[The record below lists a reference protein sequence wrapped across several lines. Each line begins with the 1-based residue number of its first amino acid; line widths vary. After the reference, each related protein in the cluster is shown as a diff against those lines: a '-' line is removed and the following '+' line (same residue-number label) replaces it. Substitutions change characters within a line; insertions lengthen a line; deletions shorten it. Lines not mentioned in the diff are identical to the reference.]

1 MKKIEAG
8 FTKILQGLLVALLI
22 FGIFWLVEKSV
33 TKIAFLENIYLFIQY
48 GSIILGFVS
57 VVFGK
62 DWGWRK
68 YRFQLSFA
76 IIVSSML
83 GAAII
88 YNISNPGVVHLP
100 TTTLAE
106 VAEWLGLSIVL
117 TSVFLLSGA
126 LASLIKVGFNFFS
139 PPFIKTKETR

>member
-1 MKKIEAG
+1 M
-8 FTKILQGLLVALLI
+8 
-22 FGIFWLVEKSV
+22 
-33 TKIAFLENIYLFIQY
+33 
-48 GSIILGFVS
+48 S

-83 GAAII
+83 GAAMI
-88 YNISNPGVVHLP
+88 YNISNPGIVHIP
-100 TTTLAE
+100 TMTLTE
-106 VAEWLGLSIVL
+106 VAEWLGLSIVFIF
-117 TSVFLLSGA
+117 VFLLSGA
-126 LASLIKVGFNFFS
+126 LASLIKLGFDFFS